1 MTAELKPDF
10 VFIAAAV
17 KSILLFLEIVD
28 VDAKL
33 LAIVEYRSA
42 RAALAG
48 HAGKIIERAQLP
60 YNATAFAFAPDKR
73 RNITLDPKIRLW
85 IPETDMLQ
93 DQSLTVRVRFAAVR
107 DPDRFGRPYGKLPLH
122 RRLFRIHTFGHTLL
136 RRHAHAQALVCA
148 RRAVRDRRRNEDD
161 FAGLVFNDAR
171 FAFDLRTAAK
181 LQIDHVM
188 VRRARELFFASG
200 HMFNSDPQTVA
211 LEDRN
216 SRAIAGKRRA
226 SKQIEWANS
235 RDHSLPHA
243 CGADDRAFVPFH
255 PDMLRRL
262 PVRHELA
269 YFLSH
274 LVLLLI
280 KRIDE

>member
-60 YNATAFAFAPDKR
+60 HNATAFAFATDKR

-93 DQSLTVRVRFAAVR
+93 DQSLTVRVRFAAGTR
-107 DPDRFGRPYGKLPLH
+107 TISPGSTSTTPDSLSIFELP
-122 RRLFRIHTFGHTLL
+122 
-136 RRHAHAQALVCA
+136 QNC
-148 RRAVRDRRRNEDD
+148 
-161 FAGLVFNDAR
+161 
-171 FAFDLRTAAK
+171 K
-181 LQIDHVM
+181 
-188 VRRARELFFASG
+188 
-200 HMFNSDPQTVA
+200 
-211 LEDRN
+211 
-216 SRAIAGKRRA
+216 
-226 SKQIEWANS
+226 
-235 RDHSLPHA
+235 
-243 CGADDRAFVPFH
+243 
-255 PDMLRRL
+255 
-262 PVRHELA
+262 
-269 YFLSH
+269 
-274 LVLLLI
+274 
-280 KRIDE
+280 